1 MKRSV
6 RKNKRQQQAAGC
18 SMDKKHR
25 NSEETY
31 EKSVER
37 QERQKM
43 RRDRRRKKHENKYT
57 ARHQLLRLPILVLL
71 AAAGMFAPKLLSSCP
86 QQTERIYSRAIYP
99 VISRVL
105 GAASSIFPFSVA
117 EVLIISVGTLLA
129 VTLVVRLFKLVFSK
143 LLKRKHNRMRF
154 YSCLISLGMFA
165 GAMLNLFYA
174 FWGINHYRMPAAS
187 LLGFSDE
194 LERVNSAKSE
204 FIAAAETGDDSAS
217 SDIYAEMLASTC
229 ERIAAAAAENR
240 SRLRENEN
248 GVFIADDKN
257 SENSALSA
265 VLKSVQTAYAALGS
279 QNELF
284 GNPVFSAKSVHF
296 SNMLS
301 RLDISG
307 IYIPYT
313 AEANVNTEQPALLLF
328 ASAAHETA
336 HYFGFAR
343 EDEAN
348 FIAYYVS
355 GFSNDPALRYSC
367 EMLALMQCMNRLASV
382 DEKLFYSVRERF
394 FTPAMIRD
402 LADYSRWTEQYKNDP
417 LGSANNKINDAYLK
431 HNGQTAGVNSYND
444 VAELLIAF
452 EMRK

>member
-1 MKRSV
+1 
-6 RKNKRQQQAAGC
+6 
-18 SMDKKHR
+18 
-25 NSEETY
+25 
-31 EKSVER
+31 
-37 QERQKM
+37 
-43 RRDRRRKKHENKYT
+43 
-57 ARHQLLRLPILVLL
+57 
-71 AAAGMFAPKLLSSCP
+71 
-86 QQTERIYSRAIYP
+86 
-99 VISRVL
+99 
-105 GAASSIFPFSVA
+105 
-117 EVLIISVGTLLA
+117 
-129 VTLVVRLFKLVFSK
+129 
-143 LLKRKHNRMRF
+143 
-154 YSCLISLGMFA
+154 
-165 GAMLNLFYA
+165 
-174 FWGINHYRMPAAS
+174 
-187 LLGFSDE
+187 
-194 LERVNSAKSE
+194 
-204 FIAAAETGDDSAS
+204 
-217 SDIYAEMLASTC
+217 
-229 ERIAAAAAENR
+229 
-240 SRLRENEN
+240 

-257 SENSALSA
+257 PENSALSA
-265 VLKSVQTAYAALGS
+265 VFKSVQKAYAALGS

>member
-1 MKRSV
+1 
-6 RKNKRQQQAAGC
+6 
-18 SMDKKHR
+18 
-25 NSEETY
+25 
-31 EKSVER
+31 
-37 QERQKM
+37 
-43 RRDRRRKKHENKYT
+43 
-57 ARHQLLRLPILVLL
+57 
-71 AAAGMFAPKLLSSCP
+71 
-86 QQTERIYSRAIYP
+86 
-99 VISRVL
+99 
-105 GAASSIFPFSVA
+105 
-117 EVLIISVGTLLA
+117 
-129 VTLVVRLFKLVFSK
+129 
-143 LLKRKHNRMRF
+143 
-154 YSCLISLGMFA
+154 
-165 GAMLNLFYA
+165 
-174 FWGINHYRMPAAS
+174 
-187 LLGFSDE
+187 
-194 LERVNSAKSE
+194 
-204 FIAAAETGDDSAS
+204 
-217 SDIYAEMLASTC
+217 
-229 ERIAAAAAENR
+229 
-240 SRLRENEN
+240 
-248 GVFIADDKN
+248 
-257 SENSALSA
+257 
-265 VLKSVQTAYAALGS
+265 
-279 QNELF
+279 
-284 GNPVFSAKSVHF
+284 
-296 SNMLS
+296 MLS

-328 ASAAHETA
+328 ASASHETA

-355 GFSNDPALRYSC
+355 GFSNDPAPRYSC

>member
-1 MKRSV
+1 MKQSV

-25 NSEETY
+25 NSDETY

-37 QERQKM
+37 HERQKI

-86 QQTERIYSRAIYP
+86 QPTERIYSRAIYP

-117 EVLIISVGTLLA
+117 EVLIISVGALLT

-174 FWGINHYRMPAAS
+174 LWGINHY
-187 LLGFSDE
+187 
-194 LERVNSAKSE
+194 K
-204 FIAAAETGDDSAS
+204 
-217 SDIYAEMLASTC
+217 MLASTC
-229 ERIAAAAAENR
+229 EKIAAAAAENR
-240 SRLRENEN
+240 SRLREDEN

-257 SENSALSA
+257 PENSALSA
-265 VLKSVQTAYAALGS
+265 VFKSVQKAYAALGS

-402 LADYSRWTEQYKNDP
+402 LADYSRWTEQHKNDP